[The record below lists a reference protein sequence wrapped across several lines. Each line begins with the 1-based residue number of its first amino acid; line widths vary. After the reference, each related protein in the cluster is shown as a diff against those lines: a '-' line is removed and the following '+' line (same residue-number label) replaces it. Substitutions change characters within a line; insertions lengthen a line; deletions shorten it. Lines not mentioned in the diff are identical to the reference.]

1 MISKVNS
8 GCMIGMESQQ
18 VTVETDVTASGL
30 PSFSIIGL
38 PDSSIKESRARIR
51 SAIRNSGFSF
61 PAKKITI
68 NLAPAGMKK
77 EGSGF
82 DLPIALGI
90 LAASEQ
96 IDGTLMDNILFC
108 GELSLTGKL
117 CSFKGAL
124 PLAISLKNRFPTFIL
139 PVSNSREASHVDGM
153 IIFGA
158 RSLDEIIR
166 HVTGAEPMEPVK
178 PRQNISSLK
187 NPSDLW
193 DLSDVKGQEHV
204 KRGLE
209 IAASGNH
216 NILLIGPPGS
226 GKSMLAKRF
235 PYLLPDLSYEES
247 LETTKI
253 YSIAG
258 ELKNEDLVDERP
270 FRAPHHTISYAAMAG
285 GGVHTRPGEI
295 SLAHNGVLFLDEFP
309 EYRRDVI
316 ETLRQPLESGEIS
329 ISRAERSIKYPSR
342 FILIAAMN
350 PCPCGNLTDPKKE
363 CRCNPGQIQKYL
375 SKISGPLL
383 DRIDIHLEV
392 PRLNYEQLSG
402 KRSGETTSRVKQRV
416 LKARAIQR
424 ERFAEKSCHLAINAY
439 MSPKELDKHSV
450 LSKEAEYI
458 LKTVILEMGLSA
470 RAYDKILK
478 LSRTIAD
485 MEGSEVI
492 NTHNVSEAI
501 GYRCLD
507 RNLWG

>member
-1 MISKVNS
+1 M
-8 GCMIGMESQQ
+8 
-18 VTVETDVTASGL
+18 A
-30 PSFSIIGL
+30 II
-38 PDSSIKESRARIR
+38 
-51 SAIRNSGFSF
+51 
-61 PAKKITI
+61 
-68 NLAPAGMKK
+68 
-77 EGSGF
+77 
-82 DLPIALGI
+82 
-90 LAASEQ
+90 
-96 IDGTLMDNILFC
+96 
-108 GELSLTGKL
+108 
-117 CSFKGAL
+117 
-124 PLAISLKNRFPTFIL
+124 
-139 PVSNSREASHVDGM
+139 
-153 IIFGA
+153 GA

-166 HVTGAEPMEPVK
+166 HVTGAEQLEPVR
-178 PRQNISSLK
+178 PRKNITSMR
-187 NPSDLW
+187 NMSDFW

-258 ELKNEDLVDERP
+258 ELKDEDLKSERP

-285 GGVHTRPGEI
+285 GGVHPRPGEI
-295 SLAHNGVLFLDEFP
+295 SLSHNGVLFLDEFP

-375 SKISGPLL
+375 SKLSGPIL

-402 KRSGETTSRVKQRV
+402 KRSGESTSRVKERV
-416 LKARAIQR
+416 LKVRAIQR
-424 ERFAEKSCHLAINAY
+424 ERFSEKSGHLAINAL
-439 MSPKELDKHSV
+439 MSPKELDGHCI

-485 MEGSEVI
+485 MEGAEVI